1 MGVAKPIDNDDV
13 IVNKIVTELSKKNY
27 SSQEL
32 ILQIINSRPFLNRSK
47 TRWEKGIEDRAQ
59 GLTTRP
65 LLQQILRPKFPQR
78 HPQAPP
84 QKRKLLAVATA
95 NDDLM
100 LIAVRLVVSWGLW
113 HGESLRALLD
123 EEPEE
128 LTG

>member
-65 LLQQILRPKFPQR
+65 LLQQILRPKFPQPR
-78 HPQAPP
+78 LCHPAIQTRLAEASRMRSPP
-84 QKRKLLAVATA
+84 VPRNGTA
-95 NDDLM
+95 ADT
-100 LIAVRLVVSWGLW
+100 
-113 HGESLRALLD
+113 HGSLCPRSSD
-123 EEPEE
+123 W
-128 LTG
+128 